1 MKRFKNTVMVMTSIL
16 GLMLMLSCSGN
27 DEDGK
32 PDAGKESHAYDIT
45 MEGGEKFSG
54 EVPKEVFGGT
64 YNPVMFV
71 GYNEDIDGELLTGL
85 LMDTGK
91 FQFGIGLALGGN
103 NQPSIVGNGP
113 GLVFGEWGTEDKY
126 KPAGPVSMTLKN
138 YKEHDVSMYGE
149 EGTAAS
155 FTLEFSG
162 KFQLGDEGESVD
174 VTGEVFIAAP

>member
-1 MKRFKNTVMVMTSIL
+1 MVMTSIL

-32 PDAGKESHAYDIT
+32 PDAGKEAHAYDIT

-54 EVPKEVFGGT
+54 EVAKEVFGGT

-103 NQPSIVGNGP
+103 NQPRIVGNGP

-126 KPAGPVSMTLKN
+126 VPAGSVSMTLKN
-138 YKEHDVSMYGE
+138 YEEHDVSMYGE

-162 KFQLGDEGESVD
+162 KFQLGDEGEAVD